1 MSTMETPVIDE
12 KIASFPSRSGSRLV
26 GEKSVGAS
34 GDETFAVVDPATGNE
49 PDPRFTL
56 ANERTLL
63 AWNRTSLALIGGGLA
78 ANQLIDFSSVAGR
91 LAVSMTPVILGAV
104 LAIVS
109 LRRWIIVQRAL
120 RAGAPLPMPHTA
132 VVLVVGICVLG
143 AAFVLSMV
151 LDAITG

>member
-1 MSTMETPVIDE
+1 MSTIETPAAIDDRV
-12 KIASFPSRSGSRLV
+12 AAFPAPSRGRL
-26 GEKSVGAS
+26 GRKSVGEA
-34 GDETFAVVDPATGNE
+34 GRETFANVDSAGTE

-78 ANQLIDFSSVAGR
+78 ANQFIDFSSVAGR
-91 LAVSMTPVILGAV
+91 LTASVTPVVLGAV

-109 LRRWIIVQRAL
+109 LRRWLTVQRAL
-120 RAGAPLPMPHTA
+120 RAGAPLPMPQTA

-143 AAFVLSMV
+143 AAIVLSIV
-151 LDAITG
+151 FDALAG